1 MSETPRTRIEQVLGY
16 EHLDDDAR
24 AEIDAELAR
33 SPELR
38 ALRDALL
45 ERERRARP
53 RGELPE
59 LERWPELPLDAAGR
73 AGEAAARHALLQ
85 RAGVAV
91 HDVLPLRPAR
101 RTPRRVWLVPAMA
114 AAAAV
119 IAIAFWPRGAVV
131 PPPPSPA
138 PSAGAPARTP
148 ALAALAI
155 EPAAEMRGGAPR
167 AWRSGDAF
175 VLRFRLATPAA
186 PAVFLLDA
194 SGGVARLHPAEGEP
208 LRLRPAGDVR
218 LPDPKSGTRWAF
230 EGPAGRETFVVAAL
244 PDTAD
249 VAALTASARAAV
261 AGAPSPE
268 ARLEALEAALRR
280 ATPDVIRLAI
290 EHR

>member
-16 EHLDDDAR
+16 EHLDDAAR
-24 AEIDAELAR
+24 AEVDAELAR

-45 ERERRARP
+45 EREGRARP
-53 RGELPE
+53 RGALPE
-59 LERWPELPLDAAGR
+59 AERWPALELDAPGR
-73 AGEAAARHALLQ
+73 ADEVTARRVLLQ
-85 RAGVAV
+85 RAGVAAA
-91 HDVLPLRPAR
+91 DVLPLRPAR

-119 IAIAFWPRGAVV
+119 VAIVLWPRGAVV
-131 PPPPSPA
+131 PPPPA
-138 PSAGAPARTP
+138 PHAAAPVRTP

-155 EPAAEMRGGAPR
+155 EHAAEMRGGAPR

-175 VLRFRLATPAA
+175 VLRFRLAAPAA

-194 SGGVARLHPAEGEP
+194 RGDVARLHPAEGEP
-208 LRLRPAGDVR
+208 LRVRPAGEVR
-218 LPDPKSGTRWAF
+218 LPDPRSGTRWAF

-244 PDTAD
+244 PETAD
-249 VAALTASARAAV
+249 VAALTAAAQAAV
-261 AGAPSPE
+261 AGAPGHD
-268 ARLEALEAALRR
+268 ARLAALEAALRR